1 MDKKAKKKFV
11 LLAAAG
17 LLVGRGI
24 PVVASQGGVASD
36 VDAALQQARGEQRL
50 TIQDIDPLSAFDAE
64 EETIGLY

>member
-1 MDKKAKKKFV
+1 MDKKKFV

-24 PVVASQGGVASD
+24 PAVAAPNNVASD

-50 TIQDIDPLSAFDAE
+50 TIQDIDALSAFDTE